1 MAGDSAQDLTVV
13 AARARLL
20 SSVSPVSG
28 VERQPLAQALGRV
41 LAVPVMAPFALP
53 RENHSALDGYALCSV
68 DAEAGRRLRIAGR
81 ALAGAPWSGTVS
93 PGRCAR
99 IMTGAVLP
107 AGADTVIAQESV
119 QAEPDW
125 ITLGSSL
132 AAGANVRLAGED
144 LPAGAE
150 ALAAGCRIDARHIAL
165 LVALGQ
171 TEVSVVRP
179 VRVGLLSTGSEL
191 RPPGAALAPGDLYD
205 SNRPMLAALL
215 RQASV
220 SLQDLGAVPD
230 DPAQLS
236 ERLADAAALDLLV
249 VSGGVSVGEADWV
262 RPVLAEHGQL
272 DFWRV
277 AIKPGRPL
285 AFGRVGGC
293 WFMGLPGNPVSA
305 YVTYRLFVEPVL
317 QRLSGLS
324 VREPVV
330 LSAPLCAQA
339 RHRPGRTSFLRGRWE
354 RYGPQGWGV
363 APLAAQGSAML
374 AGLAEADCLIELA
387 ADQAVF
393 EPGMPVR
400 VWRFAGD

>member
-1 MAGDSAQDLTVV
+1 MAGDSAQDLTVM

-20 SSVSPVSG
+20 NSVAPVSG

-41 LAVPVMAPFALP
+41 LAAPVIAPFALP
-53 RENHSALDGYALCSV
+53 RENHSALDGYALSSV
-68 DAEAGRRLRIAGR
+68 DAQAGRRLRIAGR
-81 ALAGAPWSGTVS
+81 ALAGAPWSGTVP
-93 PGRCAR
+93 PGSCAR

-107 AGADTVIAQESV
+107 AGADTVIAQENV
-119 QAEPDW
+119 QAEADW

-150 ALAAGCRIDARHIAL
+150 ALAAGCLIEARHIAL
-165 LVALGQ
+165 LAALGQ
-171 TEVSVVRP
+171 TAVSVVRP

-191 RPPGAALAPGDLYD
+191 RPLGEALAPGELYD

-215 RQASV
+215 QQASV

-236 ERLADAAALDLLV
+236 ERLMDAAALDLLV

-285 AFGRVGGC
+285 AFGRIGAC

-305 YVTYRLFVEPVL
+305 YVTYRLFVQPVL
-317 QRLSGLS
+317 QRLSGMPA
-324 VREPVV
+324 REPVV
-330 LSAPLCAQA
+330 LSAPLCTQVH
-339 RHRPGRTSFLRGRWE
+339 HRPGRTSFLRGRWE

-363 APLAAQGSAML
+363 MPLAAQGSAML
-374 AGLAEADCLIELA
+374 AGLAGADCLIELT
-387 ADQAVF
+387 ADQAIF
-393 EPGMPVR
+393 EPGMPVS
-400 VWRFAGD
+400 VWRLSEG